1 MKKLKDP
8 SLRVQL
14 LKHIKCDIMRSLCVL
29 PKTQHDLSPFMVDK
43 WFQTEKM
50 LCFSVNGVFKEVEG
64 MSQFCLY
71 LALHCYP
78 WEQFQLFWQAPAPR
92 KPRVYSPSQCPDLPA
107 ARCPPSLQSSRK
119 WCRLFHSVWDE
130 TEVSEELKTHRET
143 PGACVHRE
151 TTM

>member
-78 WEQFQLFWQAPAPR
+78 WEQFQ
-92 KPRVYSPSQCPDLPA
+92 CPDLPA